1 MPALEEAAGESARV
15 IAFDRPPFGLSERPL
30 NWQGSEEDNPYTS
43 SVRRES
49 ASSCFLCQLLNMIA
63 GWRVKL
69 ADALEVFKSC
79 CC

>member
-43 SVRRES
+43 SVRRDS
-49 ASSCFLCQLLNMIA
+49 APSSTVLN
-63 GWRVKL
+63 VP
-69 ADALEVFKSC
+69 V
-79 CC
+79 